1 MKKKSFAKLSAI
13 FMAAIMSLSIFAGTK
28 GTPDTVYA
36 AESGTPDTEYWTE
49 VNTFTKRYE
58 IGDKIAKIKFGDK
71 RQWVVCGVD
80 KSDDAL
86 VLLSISAFE
95 KTKYG
100 ATSEYSKSN
109 FVNKID
115 TYLAD
120 NFSAEEQE
128 KMNEVTV
135 TTDEPV
141 KVNSEYVNQD
151 VQVAGKKLYLPN
163 VNSASTPINQYS
175 GFFVGAKNDIS
186 IGLYAIKE
194 SGLLEMDYIWMR
206 SPSGNS
212 INSVYVVAPDAA
224 RVESGLAN
232 GWNCSVVPAFNLNLS
247 SAIFASAADAASDS
261 WSGVK
266 TNADMEAGTYTL
278 RYAPMDSSW
287 DNVSAVISSNGTKV
301 TVTGASGKYLMVQNN
316 KGVYAKNITSDNE
329 EVDAADI
336 SIDGTQ
342 IRNFGV
348 CKVWVESTDAGR
360 ITTAKLAS
368 QEVAAV
374 TYTVTV
380 NYGTGSGDYAEGDNV
395 EITAD
400 TAPNGKYFKEWEVI
414 SGEITLDSATD
425 TTTSFEMPASD
436 VEVTAVYEYDAPSIV
451 SQPKDVWVYL
461 GDSAEFS
468 VTATGSELKYQ
479 WQVDSGRGNGFVNI
493 DGAEDSVYTID
504 MVYPEYDRYKFRC
517 VVSNPGGTVI
527 SNETVLNAMLPYVP
541 VPDFVITATAGQH
554 GKISPSGDVY
564 VYYWNDQTFEITPDE
579 GYEIDTLKVD
589 GKEVDI
595 VTSYTFEE
603 VEDNHTIEVTFKQ
616 TSPKPPVEELP
627 TILTQPQSVSV
638 KAGEQAVFTLA
649 ASGSSVHLQWQVDK
663 NDGNG
668 FVDIAGADTTGY
680 KIDVTDVTYN
690 GYKYRCVLSNS
701 AGTVTTDIATLTVT
715 ENVTPID
722 YEILDGANSSWTQNT
737 DGSLVIRGNGE
748 IAKFVSVK
756 VDGKVVDADNYTVT
770 EGSTIITLKPEY
782 LKALSKGSHTFEIIW
797 TDGSASTSFT
807 VAENKPSEPSET
819 EPSETQPSEP
829 SSTEPSS
836 TENDAPAI
844 TAPQTGYSF
853 SPAPFITLFVVVLAG
868 TVVMTV
874 RRKKSCK

>member
-1 MKKKSFAKLSAI
+1 MKKKSFAKLSAM

-36 AESGTPDTEYWTE
+36 AD
-49 VNTFTKRYE
+49 
-58 IGDKIAKIKFGDK
+58 
-71 RQWVVCGVD
+71 
-80 KSDDAL
+80 
-86 VLLSISAFE
+86 
-95 KTKYG
+95 
-100 ATSEYSKSN
+100 
-109 FVNKID
+109 
-115 TYLAD
+115 
-120 NFSAEEQE
+120 
-128 KMNEVTV
+128 
-135 TTDEPV
+135 
-141 KVNSEYVNQD
+141 
-151 VQVAGKKLYLPN
+151 
-163 VNSASTPINQYS
+163 
-175 GFFVGAKNDIS
+175 
-186 IGLYAIKE
+186 
-194 SGLLEMDYIWMR
+194 
-206 SPSGNS
+206 
-212 INSVYVVAPDAA
+212 
-224 RVESGLAN
+224 
-232 GWNCSVVPAFNLNLS
+232 
-247 SAIFASAADAASDS
+247 
-261 WSGVK
+261 
-266 TNADMEAGTYTL
+266 
-278 RYAPMDSSW
+278 
-287 DNVSAVISSNGTKV
+287 
-301 TVTGASGKYLMVQNN
+301 
-316 KGVYAKNITSDNE
+316 
-329 EVDAADI
+329 
-336 SIDGTQ
+336 
-342 IRNFGV
+342 
-348 CKVWVESTDAGR
+348 
-360 ITTAKLAS
+360 
-368 QEVAAV
+368 

-380 NYGTGSGDYAEGDNV
+380 NNGTGSGDYAEGASV

-400 TAPNGKYFKEWEVI
+400 TAPNGKYFKEWKVI
-414 SGEITLDSATD
+414 KGEITLGSATD
-425 TTTSFEMPASD
+425 PTTSFEMPASD

-451 SQPKDVWVYL
+451 SQPKSVWVYWEQ
-461 GDSAEFS
+461 DAEFN
-468 VTATGSELKYQ
+468 VTATGVDLKYQ
-479 WQVDSGRGNGFVNI
+479 WQIDIGDGNGFGDI
-493 DGAEDSVYTID
+493 YGAEDSAYTMD
-504 MVYPEYDRYKFRC
+504 AVCPEYDGYKFRC
-517 VVSNPGGTVI
+517 VVSNPGGTVT
-527 SNETVLNAMLPYVP
+527 SDEAVLTMLWPPYIQEY
-541 VPDFVITATAGQH
+541 VIKATAGEH
-554 GKISPSGDVY
+554 GKIFPSGDVY
-564 VYYWNDQTFEITPDE
+564 VYDYNDQTFEITPDE

-589 GKEVDI
+589 GKAVDI
-595 VTSYTFEE
+595 TTSYTFKI
-603 VEDNHTIEVTFKQ
+603 VDANHTIEVTFKQ

-663 NDGNG
+663 KDGNG

-722 YEILDGANSSWTQNT
+722 YEILDGADSSWTQNT